1 MAIGRVIHREI
12 LDHLPS
18 DDACAVRARQDLRT
32 INALMGNVR
41 WMRKALRSLT
51 NKPGAPQPLRLVEVG
66 AGDGSLCRKLRTW
79 FPTAKIT
86 GLDLAARPPNLPAD
100 ISWRQGDLVDKL
112 PDCEGNCLCGV
123 MILHH
128 FRDEQLATIGQIASR
143 YRMLCFCEPWRAR
156 FPYFLGALMRPFC
169 GNVTRHDL
177 PASIDA
183 GFVPGELPRALGL
196 RNCKIVESID
206 WRGSL
211 RLIAWKE

>member
-1 MAIGRVIHREI
+1 
-12 LDHLPS
+12 
-18 DDACAVRARQDLRT
+18 
-32 INALMGNVR
+32 
-41 WMRKALRSLT
+41 MRKALRSLT
-51 NKPGAPQPLRLVEVG
+51 NKPGVPQPLRLVEVG